1 MTRFRIIALAASLC
15 GLAMTSA
22 PTAAQ
27 INLDLSEEEM
37 ATFALA
43 AMPSALRSVQA
54 RCRPVLEADA
64 YMFAQG
70 DALTRRLTATSD
82 RAFPGAARS
91 IARIAARGNPAMGEV
106 LTGMPPETLRPLLN
120 EFVAGMVTQRV
131 EPSRCAQIDRVLAL
145 LDPLPPE
152 NLARLAAIAMTEAQ
166 ANTAAGTARG
176 R

>member
-1 MTRFRIIALAASLC
+1 MARFLLLALTASLC
-15 GLAMTSA
+15 SLALAGTPAS
-22 PTAAQ
+22 AQ
-27 INLDLSEEEM
+27 INLDLNEEEM

-43 AMPSALRSVQA
+43 AMPAALRSVQA
-54 RCRPVLEADA
+54 RCRPVLDADA
-64 YMFAQG
+64 YMFAQS
-70 DALTRRLTATSD
+70 DTLTRRLTATSD

-91 IARIAARGNPAMGEV
+91 IARIAARGNPAMGEIMA
-106 LTGMPPETLRPLLN
+106 GMPPETLRPLLD

-131 EPSRCAQIDRVLAL
+131 DPSRCDSIDRVLAL

-166 ANTAAGTARG
+166 ANPAAGTARG